1 MLPRIFTNPWRRIR
15 ELEAAAEHHDTEL
28 YALNHA
34 LHMANDRYDRIRAAN
49 AELRETLTLYRNA

>member
-1 MLPRIFTNPWRRIR
+1 MIPRLFANPWRRIR
-15 ELEAAAEHHDTEL
+15 ELEAAAQHHDTEA

-34 LHMANDRYDRIRAAN
+34 LHMANERYDKIRAAN

>member
-1 MLPRIFTNPWRRIR
+1 MKLALFTNPWRRVR
-15 ELEAAAEHHDTEL
+15 ELEADAKIHVTEK

-34 LHMANDRYDRIRAAN
+34 LHLANERYDRIRAAN